1 MLAKRVAAISF
12 LLDRDDDDSSGAGA
26 GWCKRRRLW
35 TTADYETTRVLGEGS
50 FGAVVEARHRATGQ
64 AVAVKT
70 LRAPAGA
77 GAGAEAE
84 AGAKASANAVASK
97 TLQEAELLA
106 ACRGHPSLVGL
117 HAIAINPATAEIA
130 LVMECVGP
138 NLHDVLNGSRYR
150 SGRPFTEQ
158 QVRLIMRQLLAG
170 AKHMHARRIMHRD
183 IKPGNILVS
192 AGADDREPVSVKICD
207 LGLAAS
213 ITKPAYGQAGTV
225 RYMAPEM
232 LLGKPDYDAMVDM
245 WSLGCVM
252 AELLTGKPLF
262 DGEDDM
268 EVLSLIFGV
277 LGVSERTTW
286 PAFKSLPLAAMV
298 PLPPVRHPSM
308 LPKLFPKK
316 LLSADGFGL
325 LQRLLSC
332 DADKRPSASVALR
345 SPWFTKDTD
354 SAASVSATAKMAQ

>member
-1 MLAKRVAAISF
+1 
-12 LLDRDDDDSSGAGA
+12 
-26 GWCKRRRLW
+26 
-35 TTADYETTRVLGEGS
+35 
-50 FGAVVEARHRATGQ
+50 
-64 AVAVKT
+64 
-70 LRAPAGA
+70 
-77 GAGAEAE
+77 
-84 AGAKASANAVASK
+84 
-97 TLQEAELLA
+97 
-106 ACRGHPSLVGL
+106 
-117 HAIAINPATAEIA
+117 
-130 LVMECVGP
+130 
-138 NLHDVLNGSRYR
+138 
-150 SGRPFTEQ
+150 
-158 QVRLIMRQLLAG
+158 
-170 AKHMHARRIMHRD
+170 
-183 IKPGNILVS
+183 
-192 AGADDREPVSVKICD
+192 
-207 LGLAAS
+207 
-213 ITKPAYGQAGTV
+213 
-225 RYMAPEM
+225 M